1 MFTWSSLFS
10 TFPQFSSNNRR
21 YLLFPGSPAP
31 SPLPRLTESASPL
44 SQTHPGIKRM
54 SFYIQVQYS
63 TKGDVENHFPI
74 WRVLSQSKRRPS
86 VLLSPRFKE
95 CILTNPNFR
104 YEEIFLTVWTLIY
117 HLSQRINIQEHK
129 RHFIFSIWILI
140 NQKCSCR
147 IVQQFT
153 WLSLNR
159 IWDLAES
166 SSKESFRIFW
176 FRQKLFREEVHR
188 QAGLRSPPQ

>member
-31 SPLPRLTESASPL
+31 SPLPRLTESASPR

-95 CILTNPNFR
+95 CIFTNPNFR

-140 NQKCSCR
+140 NQKCTCR

-153 WLSLNR
+153 WLSVNR
-159 IWDLAES
+159 MVGNLGSGWIL
-166 SSKESFRIFW
+166 K
-176 FRQKLFREEVHR
+176 
-188 QAGLRSPPQ
+188 